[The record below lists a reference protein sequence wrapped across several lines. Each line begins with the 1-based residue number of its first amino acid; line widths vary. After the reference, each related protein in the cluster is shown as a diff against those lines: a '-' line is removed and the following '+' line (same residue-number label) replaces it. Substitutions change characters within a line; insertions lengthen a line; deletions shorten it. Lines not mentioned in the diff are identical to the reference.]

1 MQATF
6 VLLLCDFWM
15 KIFACLITQIGVYYW
30 ASHIVYFSEMLVE
43 QKKCEIGMLEEQ
55 KEIWKI

>member
-55 KEIWKI
+55 K